1 LPTIPFTAYD
11 FFAYLSAGFVVI
23 GAGAFA
29 YRGTAVADAEIGF
42 VEGVVLIVVAYVLGH
57 VISALSAPLLERR
70 FAEDRLGERQELLLA
85 SQEQPRAKGWDETLA
100 QRLFR
105 AYFSPLPQEIR
116 TLVLERA
123 KGEAK
128 ITTVGRA
135 LFLYC
140 DAKERQNPQAA
151 PVLAIYLN
159 IYGFARNACF
169 ASAVGFLLLLL
180 GVWRYETDRDVKA
193 LLAFG
198 TIVAA
203 VGLLYRY
210 LKFFRLYAREVFLFY
225 ASEKADQDASMD
237 GLKNPA

>member
-23 GAGAFA
+23 GAGALAF
-29 YRGTAVADAEIGF
+29 RGTAVVDAEIGF
-42 VEGVVLIVVAYVLGH
+42 VEGVGWIVVAYVLGH
-57 VISALSAPLLERR
+57 VISAVSAPLLERR
-70 FAEDRLGERQELLLA
+70 FAEDRLGERQELLLPEEKPE
-85 SQEQPRAKGWDETLA
+85 SKDSEKPEETLA

-116 TLVLERA
+116 TLVLNRA

-128 ITTVGRA
+128 ITTVGKA

-169 ASAVGFLLLLL
+169 ASVIGALLL
-180 GVWRYETDRDVKA
+180 GYGVWKYEADRDVKA
-193 LLAFG
+193 WLAVG
-198 TIVAA
+198 TIVGA

-225 ASEKADQDASMD
+225 ASEKPIRTQAWTD
-237 GLKNPA
+237 